1 MSDSRRSYQS
11 HERYTRGL
19 AKISRVDSSCG
30 RSLCIIYIHWNYV
43 SYYSLFILSIVIAS
57 RYQTGSVLS
66 HFIDKLVSSE
76 YMFCNLSIKVVFPD
90 TSEPHIRKI
99 YVFTSTRITTQDS
112 EGHTTATGARCVRKK
127 QKKKYIILQGGELTC
142 SHFFKSSC

>member
-1 MSDSRRSYQS
+1 MS
-11 HERYTRGL
+11 
-19 AKISRVDSSCG
+19 
-30 RSLCIIYIHWNYV
+30 
-43 SYYSLFILSIVIAS
+43 S

-90 TSEPHIRKI
+90 TPEPHIRKI

-112 EGHTTATGARCVRKK
+112 EGHTTATVARCVRKK
-127 QKKKYIILQGGELTC
+127 QKKPNYIILQVGELTC
-142 SHFFKSSC
+142 FHFFKSSC